1 MNNKPY
7 QEKIAKILRAEKQTI
22 ALLEDNLNRLTG
34 KSSFFYSLM
43 EENDRLVDEY
53 LDRLGLGRNSMAL
66 DVYDA
71 LISKVESDDLRIF
84 QALKNP
90 QLSNPKDCQRII
102 DLAQDISPKRK
113 GFFLKTEVAEKFLKA
128 EPPQKIL
135 KALGYASVETML
147 AKEDLSEVYS
157 GLRFL
162 EDPEWLNNRFFRQY
176 RDLKATDFEEREIK
190 VKVLGSQWVAAA
202 EKFVQKKYHNISHLK
217 ELGIIFVI
225 PVSLKVSGEVLRTL
239 SLLVH
244 YFHEVYFYS
253 DLARQFAEKN
263 PDDFSA
269 KFISLLRG
277 DVLKTLPSPS
287 VGRYSFFI
295 IQRYLAKDDENDRR
309 LFLPHLNPEALHW
322 DKAEESLAKIEGLD
336 FWKDLDWVGDFFKLE
351 TGDEALVSFNL
362 VDTIMSLVKE
372 KEMVKYLYHHQ
383 EALWN
388 KIFISYFGQEKAEEL
403 IKENLIKGWFEV

>member
-1 MNNKPY
+1 MDSKPY

-22 ALLEDNLNRLTG
+22 TQLEDNLNRLTG

-43 EENDRLVDEY
+43 EENDRLIDEY
-53 LDRLGLGRNSMAL
+53 LDQLGLGRNSMAL

-84 QALKNP
+84 QYLKNP
-90 QLSNPKDCQRII
+90 QLSEPKDCQRII
-102 DLAQDISPKRK
+102 DLAKDISPKRK
-113 GFFLKTEVAEKFLKA
+113 GFFLKMEVAEKFLKA

-135 KALGYASVETML
+135 KALGYPSVEAML
-147 AKEDLSEVYS
+147 VKEDLFEIYS

-162 EDPEWLNNRFFRQY
+162 EEPEWLNERFFKQY
-176 RDLKATDFEEREIK
+176 QNLKATDFEEREIK
-190 VKVLGSQWVAAA
+190 VKVLGSQWVTAA

-225 PVSLKVSGEVLRTL
+225 PVSLKISGEVLRTL

-244 YFHEVYFYS
+244 YFHEVYFYA
-253 DLARQFAEKN
+253 DLSRQFAEKN
-263 PDDFSA
+263 PADFSA

-277 DVLKTLPSPS
+277 DVLKSLPFPS
-287 VGRYSFFI
+287 AGRCSFSI

-336 FWKDLDWVGDFFKLE
+336 FWKDLDWAGDFFKIE
-351 TGDEALVSFNL
+351 TGDEVLISFNL

-388 KIFISYFGQEKAEEL
+388 KIFISYFGQEKVEEL

>member
-1 MNNKPY
+1 MNSKSY

-22 ALLEDNLNRLTG
+22 AQLEDNLNRLTG
-34 KSSFFYSLM
+34 KSGFFYSLM
-43 EENDRLVDEY
+43 EENDRLIDDY
-53 LDRLGLGRNSMAL
+53 LDQLGLGRNSMAL

-71 LISKVESDDLRIF
+71 LVSKVESDDLRIF
-84 QALKNP
+84 QYLKSP
-90 QLSNPKDCQRII
+90 QLSHPKDFQRII
-102 DLAQDISPKRK
+102 DLAKDICPKRK
-113 GFFLKTEVAEKFLKA
+113 GFFLKAEVAEKFLKA

-135 KALGYASVETML
+135 KALSYPSVEAML
-147 AKEDLSEVYS
+147 AKEDLFEIYS

-162 EDPEWLNNRFFRQY
+162 EESEWLNNRFFKQY
-176 RDLKATDFEEREIK
+176 QNLKPADFEEREIQ
-190 VKVLGSQWVAAA
+190 VKVLGPQWVAAA
-202 EKFVQKKYHNISHLK
+202 EKFVEKKYHNISHLK
-217 ELGIIFVI
+217 ELGVIFAI

-244 YFHEVYFYS
+244 YFHEVYFYA
-253 DLARQFAEKN
+253 DLSWQFAEKN
-263 PDDFSA
+263 PADFST

-277 DVLKTLPSPS
+277 DVLKTLPAP
-287 VGRYSFFI
+287 VAGHQSFFI
-295 IQRYLAKDDENDRR
+295 IQRYLAKDDENDRC

-336 FWKDLDWVGDFFKLE
+336 FWKDLDWVGDFFKIE
-351 TGDEALVSFNL
+351 TGAEVLISFNL

-388 KIFISYFGQEKAEEL
+388 KIFISYFGQEKVEEL
-403 IKENLIKGWFEV
+403 IKENLLRGWFEI